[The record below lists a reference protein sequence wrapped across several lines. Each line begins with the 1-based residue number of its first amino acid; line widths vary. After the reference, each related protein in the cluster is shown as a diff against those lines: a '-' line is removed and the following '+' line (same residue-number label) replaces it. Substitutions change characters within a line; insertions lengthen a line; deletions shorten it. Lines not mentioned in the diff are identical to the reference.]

1 MSGAPPA
8 NPARASRAR
17 THTANHHLPRRG
29 LWAFVVLVA
38 LIAVALTRSPACAA
52 TTAEEDKLGVTG
64 TTPNVTVFPGPGWNY
79 ASPLTSLTLVGAEAG
94 QLRQLSV
101 VGSTSG
107 VHDGSLRPLVGRE
120 GAVFSPDRAFA
131 PNERVTVRVGLRVRG
146 AGGTSFSFR
155 TAEPVQ
161 GSWKSP
167 AAPPLL
173 THHPDS
179 ACSLRRR
186 PLRTVEAPEPVRSCT
201 LRGPDFRPRGREILV
216 SPRPPTEARRRT
228 PALMIFSDA
237 GQLLWYRSM
246 SGVVHDLNAARYRGK
261 PVLTYFLRAGHGPDR
276 HEVLDEHYKLLA
288 TVVPGN
294 GYSANAHEFQL
305 TEHDTAYIGMYAP
318 VRLPRSNIKVTD
330 YVVQEIDVA
339 TGDVLFEWHALD
351 HVPPSASYAARR
363 SSGWAWDYFHGNS
376 IEPPRSAGH
385 TIVVSARNT
394 SAIYGI
400 DRATGD
406 LRWILGGKQDQF
418 GLVDR
423 HPAWQFCAQHDA
435 RRLPDGDL
443 SVFDNGTSLGEGCPG
458 HRARVLRFRLDTASK
473 TVELAHRI
481 PSDDFSDD
489 GAGLHPSAV
498 GSTRW
503 REGDALVNWGNT
515 GRITEISGAGRLR
528 FTLQLAHWTYRAVLA
543 EWHGRP
549 PGRPAVAAR
558 RTGEQVDLWASWNG
572 ATEIHRWRIL
582 AGTGADDLRGIGE
595 SFRFADLETRMRL
608 RSGASHFAV
617 QALDRTGRVLGES
630 SPVGTRL

>member
-1 MSGAPPA
+1 MSVAP
-8 NPARASRAR
+8 SR
-17 THTANHHLPRRG
+17 LPRRG

-38 LIAVALTRSPACAA
+38 LIALGLIRSPACGA
-52 TTAEEDKLGVTG
+52 TTGVEVGVTG
-64 TTPNVTVFPGPGWNY
+64 TTPDVTSFPGPGWRY
-79 ASPLTSLTLVGAEAG
+79 ASPMTSLTLVGAEAG
-94 QLRQLSV
+94 QLRRLSV

-107 VHDGSLRPLVGRE
+107 VHEGSLRPLVGRV
-120 GAVFSPDRAFA
+120 GAVFSPDRAFS
-131 PNERVTVRVGLRVRG
+131 PNERVTVKVGLRVRR

-155 TAEPVQ
+155 TAEPVE

-173 THHPDS
+173 THSAGS
-179 ACSLRRR
+179 ACPLRRR
-186 PLRTVEAPEPVRSCT
+186 PLRTVGAPEPVRSCT

-216 SPRPPTEARRRT
+216 SPRPPTAARRRT

-237 GQLLWYRSM
+237 GRLLWYRSM

-261 PVLTYFLRAGHGPDR
+261 PVLTYFLRAAHGPDR

-318 VRLPRSNIKVTD
+318 VLLRKNGIKVTD

-351 HVPPSASYAARR
+351 HVSPSASYAARR
-363 SSGWAWDYFHGNS
+363 ASGWAWDYFHGNS
-376 IEPPRSAGH
+376 IEPPRGAGN

-418 GLVDR
+418 GLVER

-443 SVFDNGTSLGEGCPG
+443 SVFDNGGTSLGEGCPR
-458 HRARVLRFRLDTASK
+458 HRARVLRFRLDTGSK
-473 TVELAHRI
+473 TVRLARSI

-498 GSTRW
+498 GSARW
-503 REGDALVNWGNT
+503 RKGDVLVNWGNS
-515 GRITEISGAGRLR
+515 GRISEISRAGRLR
-528 FTLQLAHWTYRAVLA
+528 STLQLAHWTYRAVLA

-558 RTGEQVDLWASWNG
+558 RTGKQVDLWASWNG
-572 ATEIHRWRIL
+572 ATAIHRWRIL
-582 AGTGADDLRGIGE
+582 AGTSADDLREIGE

-608 RSGASHFAV
+608 RSSASHFAV

-630 SPVGTRL
+630 TPVEARPQRHPK